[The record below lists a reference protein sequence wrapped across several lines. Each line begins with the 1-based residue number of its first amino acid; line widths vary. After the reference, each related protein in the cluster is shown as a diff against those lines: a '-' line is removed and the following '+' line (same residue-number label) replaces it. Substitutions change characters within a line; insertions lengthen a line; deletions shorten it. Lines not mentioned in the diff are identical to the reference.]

1 MTVKTKRRNLMDPL
15 ITLNISLSTP
25 EATAALLQGL
35 GLLGRYEPKS
45 APAPDPAAS
54 TPLPAA
60 GPAPVYPPQQP
71 AYSPA
76 PPAAP
81 VYAQQPQYSAPANAA
96 PPAPSAYAPPPAAPT
111 APVGQ
116 PAAYAMEDLSRAA
129 VSLMDAGRQQDV
141 TALLNSFGVQALTQL
156 PPAQYGAFATALRG
170 MGARI

>member
-1 MTVKTKRRNLMDPL
+1 MNPI
-15 ITLNISLSTP
+15 ITFNINVSTP
-25 EATAALLQGL
+25 EAAHELLRGL
-35 GLLGRYEPKS
+35 GLLGQPEAVTTSGPDPVAS
-45 APAPDPAAS
+45 AQPAAPAVVPSAAPAAYAT
-54 TPLPAA
+54 TP
-60 GPAPVYPPQQP
+60 YP
-71 AYSPA
+71 PA

-81 VYAQQPQYSAPANAA
+81 VYGQQQLPQYSVPANVA
-96 PPAPSAYAPPPAAPT
+96 PPAAPAYAPPPAAPT